1 MRLGLL
7 GGTFDPIHL
16 GHLRAAETAR
26 EGLGLEQVTFV
37 PAHVPPHRQSISSA
51 LDRYAM
57 VSLATQGHPLFAPSD
72 IEVRRD
78 GPSYTV
84 DTVRAL
90 RAARPDDTLVLVLGS
105 DAYAE
110 LETWHQPEAIL
121 EACEIAV
128 LARPGEATPSA
139 AARGRV
145 HHLEGPVLPISSTV
159 IRRRVAEGCSIR
171 YLVPDG
177 VADYIEKRR
186 LYR

>member
-26 EGLGLEQVTFV
+26 EGLGLEQIAFV
-37 PAHVPPHRQSISSA
+37 PAHLPPHRPSISSA
-51 LDRYAM
+51 LDRFAM
-57 VSLATQGHPLFAPSD
+57 VSLATAGHPHFAPSD
-72 IEVRRD
+72 IEVRRE
-78 GPSYTV
+78 GLSYTV
-84 DTVRAL
+84 DTLRAL
-90 RAARPDDTLVLVLGS
+90 RAARPEDTLVLVLGS

-110 LETWHQPEAIL
+110 LDTWHQPEAIL

-128 LARPGEATPSA
+128 VARPGAALPA
-139 AARGRV
+139 AAQRRI
-145 HHLEGPVLPISSTV
+145 HHIEGPTLPISSTA
-159 IRRRVAEGCSIR
+159 IRQRVAEGRSIR
-171 YLVPDG
+171 YLVPEG